1 MYQISVPQKFIVS
14 ILFILQY
21 IYVSVWNY
29 SLFFSLSFHCFIQS
43 IHTSDC
49 LCSSAFPAESLKTR
63 NKNKVFSK
71 LPLNRW
77 QNVAGK
83 MVTSSWIYD
92 SLLLNRWLPT
102 AEQMT
107 TYCWTDDG
115 LLRNG
120 YESTAELFVNCS
132 ASMNFFGINF
142 NKSHIL
148 KNIYSLKAIIKSWTW
163 KKSTNILKKI
173 YPAH

>member
-29 SLFFSLSFHCFIQS
+29 SLFFSLSLHCFIQS
-43 IHTSDC
+43 IHVSDR
-49 LCSSAFPAESLKTR
+49 LCPSAFPAESLKTW

-102 AEQMT
+102 AEQMMDCCAT
-107 TYCWTDDG
+107 ATNLLLNCLSTVQPRWTSSVSISIS
-115 LLRNG
+115 R
-120 YESTAELFVNCS
+120 
-132 ASMNFFGINF
+132 
-142 NKSHIL
+142 
-148 KNIYSLKAIIKSWTW
+148 IYW
-163 KKSTNILKKI
+163 KI
-173 YPAH
+173 YIRWKQL